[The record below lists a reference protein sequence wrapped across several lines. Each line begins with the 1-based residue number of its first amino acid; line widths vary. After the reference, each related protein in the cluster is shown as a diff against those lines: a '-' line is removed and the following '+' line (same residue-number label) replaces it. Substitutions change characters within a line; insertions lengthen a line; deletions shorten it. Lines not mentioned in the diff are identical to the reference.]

1 MMLTPDIAA
10 DPAVLAIV
18 ETALREDLAGGAD
31 VTTESL
37 VAADREIQA
46 VILTREDIVVSGAT
60 VAPLVFQCVDPAMV
74 CRIEVPDGTGAAAG
88 DVLLSLSGPA
98 RGILVAERTALNL
111 MQRMCGVATL
121 TRRFVDAVK
130 AYGTEILD
138 TRKTTPG
145 LRVLEKYAVRCGGGS
160 NHRMGLYDRVLMKDN
175 HRGLWRSGLGDDLD
189 QAVQAARQAFPG
201 IPVEIEVETE
211 VELESALR
219 ASPEWVLLDNMGP
232 DALARCVQLCG
243 GRSRL
248 EASGG
253 ITMENVAAVA
263 QSGVDAISLGCLT
276 HSAPA
281 VDLSLE
287 LAG

>member
-1 MMLTPDIAA
+1 
-10 DPAVLAIV
+10 
-18 ETALREDLAGGAD
+18 
-31 VTTESL
+31 
-37 VAADREIQA
+37 
-46 VILTREDIVVSGAT
+46 
-60 VAPLVFQCVDPAMV
+60 V

-88 DVLLSLSGPA
+88 DALLSLSGPA

-111 MQRMCGVATL
+111 MQRLCGVATL

>member
-1 MMLTPDIAA
+1 MLTPDIAA

-46 VILTREDIVVSGAT
+46 VILTREDIVVSGTT

-74 CRIEVPDGTGAAAG
+74 CHIEVPDGTGAAAG

-98 RGILVAERTALNL
+98 RGILTAERTALNL

-121 TRRFVDAVK
+121 TRRFVDTVK

-145 LRVLEKYAVRCGGGS
+145 LRVLEKYAVRCGGGC

-253 ITMENVAAVA
+253 ITMGNVAAVA